1 MPTRAWAEELG
12 SCVTDVIASR
22 PEDPLRQLAHL
33 LSRPNAR
40 PDWNETASAYAKRHS
55 LEQHLQVAIDAVGLT
70 VLEAA
75 TPGAIDQLCRE
86 LRALAQPQV
95 AKARGHRV
103 VTYNLL
109 SPELGEPARFPCN
122 DAADLDPPTRLA
134 RIRARLAEHMAVGAV
149 LCLQEVSAA
158 WAVKLAPFFEE
169 KRYTVV
175 SAMYHSMVFTGYMG
189 NLLCWPAE
197 LYECLDADSL
207 RVKDTKKWPPP
218 VPPPVVD
225 PSEPPSRP
233 PFDPWVE
240 AGKKENAIVM
250 ARLRP
255 RAAAAGA
262 EFCVGSWHGPVA
274 FGPPAKVQMAV
285 LVNVAAAHAMLEFAK
300 GTPCVLAGDFN
311 QVPSVSVKGAPQP
324 NPPYTLLTTGTLPAD
339 SPGIPPARA
348 GDSSP

>member
-1 MPTRAWAEELG
+1 MLNKQNGMPTRAWAEELG

-22 PEDPLRQLAHL
+22 PEDPLKQLAHL

-75 TPGAIDQLCRE
+75 TPDAIDQLCRE

-109 SPELGEPARFPCN
+109 SPELGEPARFPRN

-189 NLLCWPAE
+189 NLLCWPVRCTE
-197 LYECLDADSL
+197 SHLLS
-207 RVKDTKKWPPP
+207 
-218 VPPPVVD
+218 
-225 PSEPPSRP
+225 PS
-233 PFDPWVE
+233 
-240 AGKKENAIVM
+240 
-250 ARLRP
+250 
-255 RAAAAGA
+255 
-262 EFCVGSWHGPVA
+262 
-274 FGPPAKVQMAV
+274 
-285 LVNVAAAHAMLEFAK
+285 
-300 GTPCVLAGDFN
+300 
-311 QVPSVSVKGAPQP
+311 
-324 NPPYTLLTTGTLPAD
+324 
-339 SPGIPPARA
+339 
-348 GDSSP
+348 